1 MSDVACCMDEGNS
14 CTIDWVVCSHVKFT
28 ANSTQSE
35 MDMDNAVCS
44 SVSFALLPP
53 LVPSCLLALCKNKS
67 TNVPNGFSI
76 FDRQNPCNKNN
87 HCSIRCTPYLV
98 FKDKSINTTNA
109 SSGINLFAHSLTR
122 SSNVKCVSSSSNVK
136 RLP

>member
-14 CTIDWVVCSHVKFT
+14 CTIDWVVCSHVMFT

-35 MDMDNAVCS
+35 MDMDNAFCS

-76 FDRQNPCNKNN
+76 FDRQTRATK
-87 HCSIRCTPYLV
+87 
-98 FKDKSINTTNA
+98 TTTA
-109 SSGINLFAHSLTR
+109 LFAVLLTSCSR
-122 SSNVKCVSSSSNVK
+122 TNQSTQPML
-136 RLP
+136 LPESIYLPTV